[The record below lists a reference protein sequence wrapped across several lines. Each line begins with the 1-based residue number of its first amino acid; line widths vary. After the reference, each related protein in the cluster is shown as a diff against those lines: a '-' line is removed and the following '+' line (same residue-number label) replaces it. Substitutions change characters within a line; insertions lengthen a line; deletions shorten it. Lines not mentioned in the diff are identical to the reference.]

1 MKEITQILEASLL
14 TQLSLEEHLYK
25 EVELQ
30 LSQSNIDEYPG
41 VKEMLNSIKRVL
53 EKHYSRLNLALEQVE
68 RTAAQFALS
77 EQKEQRANEI
87 NKLSG
92 ETLGIRSL
100 HVSQMLHDDFAALNL
115 AAIGNTL
122 LHTTALAAE
131 SQVIADLALEHL
143 ENLSRFVVNLSEL
156 LPRVVGRELSF
167 QFPEVKPIVGD
178 LAAKNTQ
185 GVWRKP
191 KEIPV

>member
-1 MKEITQILEASLL
+1 MNKIVQILETSLL
-14 TQLSLEEHLYK
+14 TQLSMEEHLYK

-30 LSQSNIDEYPG
+30 LSQSNIDEYPD
-41 VKEMLNSIKRVL
+41 VKKMLNAIKTVL
-53 EKHYSRLNLALEQVE
+53 EKHYARLNLALNQLGE
-68 RTAAQFALS
+68 TSDKFALNG
-77 EQKEQRANEI
+77 QKKNLLAEGMNQLKEN
-87 NKLSG
+87 NKIYSK
-92 ETLGIRSL
+92 

-143 ENLSRFVVNLSEL
+143 ENLSCFVVNLSEL
-156 LPRVVGRELSF
+156 LPRVVGRELLF
-167 QFPEVKPIVGD
+167 QFPNIKPTIGD

-185 GVWRKP
+185 GVWQRP
-191 KEIPV
+191 KDIIT